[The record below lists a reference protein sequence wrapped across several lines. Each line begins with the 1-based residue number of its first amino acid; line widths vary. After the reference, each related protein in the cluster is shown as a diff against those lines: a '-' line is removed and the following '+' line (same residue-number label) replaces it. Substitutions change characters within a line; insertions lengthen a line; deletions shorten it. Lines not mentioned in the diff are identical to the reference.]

1 MNMYQNHR
9 KARYAPRFLGIGFC
23 LIRRVFYAP
32 VSACILVACESL
44 WVARWEGG
52 SKGVEKMRAKSVGKS
67 CATHVGGRPNPQG
80 TREKTPFH
88 RELLPRDELGSG
100 MAIRLPPEAVPALRP
115 HVPCTARPAQFPRRL
130 APSADRLTPCRH
142 LASQMQIFGRSIEG
156 STLAIE
162 LRAGA
167 SAGEACAA
175 LCAKEG
181 VDAAAVR
188 LVYQGKQLDA
198 ETSLAMAGVEAGS
211 TVHMLPRMVGGV
223 IEPSLVVLA
232 KKFNTEKKVCRLCYA
247 RLPVRAINCRKKICG
262 HTNQLRPKKKLK

>member
-1 MNMYQNHR
+1 MGGGKQRCGKNAGEKCGEVLCY
-9 KARYAPRFLGIGFC
+9 AR
-23 LIRRVFYAP
+23 RREAKP
-32 VSACILVACESL
+32 T
-44 WVARWEGG
+44 GH
-52 SKGVEKMRAKSVGKS
+52 KG
-67 CATHVGGRPNPQG
+67 
-80 TREKTPFH
+80 KTPFH